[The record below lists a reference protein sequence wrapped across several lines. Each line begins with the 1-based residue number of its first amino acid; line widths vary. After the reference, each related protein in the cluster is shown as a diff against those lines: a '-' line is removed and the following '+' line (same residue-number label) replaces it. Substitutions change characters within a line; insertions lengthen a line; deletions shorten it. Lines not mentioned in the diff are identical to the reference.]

1 MSSLYVN
8 LIQCEELFSNH
19 LEANFNHLLGM
30 ELTTE
35 VIFLVLSS
43 LDDDLFIYI
52 FATGVGCEI
61 KYIGTTEL
69 TNIPYISARAT
80 CTINFVVKKSWM
92 SGLNIWMLRFLE
104 GSKY

>member
-19 LEANFNHLLGM
+19 LEANFNHLLGT

-43 LDDDLFIYI
+43 LDDDLF
-52 FATGVGCEI
+52 ATDVGCEI
-61 KYIGTTEL
+61 KYIDTTEL

-80 CTINFVVKKSWM
+80 CTINFFVKKSWM
-92 SGLNIWMLRFLE
+92 LGLNIWMLRFLE
-104 GSKY
+104 ASKY